1 MALPLLGTGTYGQ
14 VFTLSRGRT
23 KVTSGTHASVNVI
36 YCHED
41 GSISI
46 QFPGGV
52 ETHTFTSG
60 DCFGFGQPLS
70 VTINSGSWSFM

>member
-1 MALPLLGTGTYGQ
+1 MEYRGTKDRGQ
-14 VFTLSRGRT
+14 VFALSRGRT
-23 KVTSGTHASVNVI
+23 MLKSGTHANVNVI

-52 ETHTFTSG
+52 ETHTFTNG
-60 DCFGFGQPLS
+60 DCFGFVHPLS
-70 VTINSGSWSFM
+70 VTINTGSWSFM